1 MKTPPTA
8 ETLALRQDILLC
20 ILSGLLSALSFSTL
34 STGWLIWVSLIPFFH
49 VFFKL
54 PLTWKRGAFLGWV
67 FGMSFYIG
75 VIHWLIELHPLTWL
89 GGVTTEISLL
99 IVYGG
104 LVGISLFVSL
114 WVTLFGA
121 ILGALKP
128 QGVLRIVFPALLWMI
143 MEWAQELGDLS
154 LPWAR
159 LAISQF
165 QDLPLLQ
172 IVPFTGSILI
182 AGVIVAFNVAFALFL
197 DEFVPDSAPKPY
209 WHYGSFRSLLGI
221 AGCVLSLHLY
231 GFYKLSQAPP
241 AEPAASDKGVLVGL
255 VQGSIPQGQK
265 WGSADEFWKNM
276 RDIEKIYLD
285 LSEDLLKKA
294 PASTAQILFWPE
306 SAIPVFPR
314 YFPEFQAPLQAFAK
328 KHKTYLLTG
337 GFDRK
342 TWQSPSYNGA
352 TLYTPQGENT
362 AWYYKRQLVP
372 FGEFFPYRDFLGKI
386 PVLGGLI
393 AQLNPMKDDT
403 AAGQNASLMTTPL
416 GKLGTLICFESVYA
430 HVARN
435 SVAEGAQILA
445 IITNDGWYRDA
456 IALYQHNA
464 HAVMRALENS
474 RYVLRA
480 GNTGISSV
488 IDPWGRIQTQSLPME
503 RTYLYTLLDPAEV
516 VRKEKTPYTRFGEWV
531 VYLSMLLL
539 LILAVFQIS
548 QAPPLE
554 EDQV

>member
-1 MKTPPTA
+1 MKTPPSA
-8 ETLALRQDILLC
+8 QTLALRQDILLC
-20 ILSGLLSALSFSTL
+20 MLSGLLSALSFSTL
-34 STGWLIWVSLIPFFH
+34 STGWLIWVALIPFFH
-49 VFFKL
+49 VFYKA

-89 GGVTTEISLL
+89 PGVTNEISLL

-104 LVGISLFVSL
+104 LFAISLFVSL
-114 WVTLFGA
+114 WLTLFGA
-121 ILGALKP
+121 ILGALNP
-128 QGVLRIVFPALLWMI
+128 QGLLKLVYPALLWMI

-172 IVPFTGSILI
+172 VVPLTGSILI

-197 DEFVPDSAPKPY
+197 DEFVPDAKPRPY
-209 WHYGSFRSLLGI
+209 WHYPAFRPLLGI
-221 AGCVLSLHLY
+221 AACVLVFHGY

-265 WGSADEFWKNM
+265 WGTPDEFWKNM

-285 LSEDLLKKA
+285 LSQDLLKKA
-294 PASTAQILFWPE
+294 PESQAQILFWPE

-314 YFPEFQAPLQAFAK
+314 YFPEFRAPLQAFAQK
-328 KHKTYLLTG
+328 NQAFLVTG
-337 GFDRK
+337 AFDRK
-342 TWQSPSYNGA
+342 TWQSPSFNGA
-352 TLYTPQGENT
+352 TLFTPQGENK

-386 PVLGGLI
+386 PLLGGLI

-403 AAGQNASLMTTPL
+403 AAGQDASLMTTPL
-416 GKLGTLICFESVYA
+416 GKLGTLICFESVYP

-445 IITNDGWYRDA
+445 IVTNDGWYRDA

-488 IDPWGRIQTQSLPME
+488 IDPWGRIQIQSLPME
-503 RTYLYTLLDPAEV
+503 RTYLYTLLDPAQAA
-516 VRKEKTPYTRFGEWV
+516 RSEKTPYTRWGEWV
-531 VYLSMLLL
+531 VYLSMLAM
-539 LILAVFQIS
+539 LILVIFQAS
-548 QAPPLE
+548 QTPLTE
-554 EDQV
+554 AELG

>member
-1 MKTPPTA
+1 MKTPPTP
-8 ETLALRQDILLC
+8 ETLALRQDIFLC

-34 STGWLIWVSLIPFFH
+34 STGWLIWVALVPFFH
-49 VFFKL
+49 VFYKV

-89 GGVTTEISLL
+89 GGVTNEISLL

-114 WVTLFGA
+114 WLTLLGG

-128 QGVLRIVFPALLWMI
+128 QGALKILCPALLWMI
-143 MEWAQELGDLS
+143 MEWAQELGELS

-172 IVPFTGSILI
+172 VVPLTGSILI
-182 AGVIVAFNVAFALFL
+182 AGVIVAFNAALALFI

-209 WHYGSFRSLLGI
+209 WHYPSFRTLLGI
-221 AGCVLSLHLY
+221 AASVLALHGY
-231 GFYKLSQAPP
+231 GFYKLSQAPVV
-241 AEPAASDKGVLVGL
+241 EPASSDKGVLVGL

-265 WGSADEFWKNM
+265 WDKNEYIKTM
-276 RDIEKIYLD
+276 HDIEKIYLD
-285 LSEDLLKKA
+285 LSQDLLKKA
-294 PASTAQILFWPE
+294 PAAQAQILFWPE

-314 YFPEFQAPLQAFAK
+314 YFPEFQAPLQEFVK
-328 KHKTYLLTG
+328 KNHSYLVTG
-337 GFDRK
+337 TFDRK
-342 TWQSPSYNGA
+342 TWESPSYNSA

-372 FGEFFPYRDFLGKI
+372 FGEFFPYGAFLRKI
-386 PVLGGLI
+386 PVLGNLI
-393 AQLNPMKDDT
+393 DHLNPMKGDI
-403 AAGQNASLMTTPL
+403 AAGQNASLMNTPL
-416 GKLGTLICFESVYA
+416 GKLGTLICFESVYP

-435 SVAEGAQILA
+435 SVAEGAEILA

-456 IALYQHNA
+456 IAIYQHNA
-464 HAVMRALENS
+464 HAVMRALENG

-488 IDPWGRIQTQSLPME
+488 IDPWGRIQLQSAPME
-503 RTYLYTLLDPAEV
+503 RTYLYTLLDPAQTA
-516 VRKEKTPYTRFGEWV
+516 RKDQTPYTRFGEWV
-531 VYLSMLLL
+531 VYLSMLLML
-539 LILAVFQIS
+539 VLGIYQIS
-548 QAPPLE
+548 QAQTA
-554 EDQV
+554 EDLV